1 MLIPLKNT
9 VKHPHTHL
17 AVTHDCDIISGP
29 VDYSLYTIDN
39 INCLITFILQY
50 DESSLHPQ
58 DDDFWNATIK
68 YHHPIVLKGERGFC
82 LTCSQYSM
90 FSNVC
95 FAGGICFQQRD
106 SELQANYEA
115 NDLVS
120 MLLEDLH
127 QQLTSQDPKNK
138 DEVLCNKLRP
148 LVLSLSRTGT
158 LDEAM
163 MAWRATVLQEMIHLA
178 RKVSQILLSDCL

>member
-1 MLIPLKNT
+1 
-9 VKHPHTHL
+9 
-17 AVTHDCDIISGP
+17 
-29 VDYSLYTIDN
+29 
-39 INCLITFILQY
+39 
-50 DESSLHPQ
+50 
-58 DDDFWNATIK
+58 
-68 YHHPIVLKGERGFC
+68 
-82 LTCSQYSM
+82 M

-127 QQLTSQDPKNK
+127 QQLASQDPKNK